1 MILYKIIDETDYLVN
16 EFNQKNMA
24 INHLEVVEQLHP
36 EHHYHIDK
44 KQTQKKVNSEYSA
57 PHLIL
62 NFGG

>member
-1 MILYKIIDETDYLVN
+1 MVLYKIIDETDYLVN

-36 EHHYHIDK
+36 EHIYHIDK
-44 KQTQKKVNSEYSA
+44 KQAQKTVKSEYSA
-57 PHLIL
+57 PSLIF